1 MRSSVLVHGGISC
14 SDHLP
19 TCQGDHLPSS
29 VFEPPSKRGWATSG
43 GHSGCNCWGVGLDHP
58 SPLRLSRSSP
68 TFAKNKRQG
77 WNAKNIE
84 RYLAFLFSLL
94 GAGRGG
100 DVDLS
105 DKTKKPLWFS
115 SKVDYRKFKCASY
128 ASMDDNVD
136 LIKGIFDYFHL
147 DWKTH
152 NKFQAPAAEIP
163 LEDPQVVTEDNVNDD
178 VFLYCISSSC

>member
-1 MRSSVLVHGGISC
+1 MLLDYCKNISTYF
-14 SDHLP
+14 P
-19 TCQGDHLPSS
+19 T
-29 VFEPPSKRGWATSG
+29 GWLT
-43 GHSGCNCWGVGLDHP
+43 P
-58 SPLRLSRSSP
+58 EQ
-68 TFAKNKRQG
+68 KKRQG

-84 RYLAFLFSLL
+84 RYLVLMFSLL

-128 ASMDDNVD
+128 ASMEDNVD

>member
-1 MRSSVLVHGGISC
+1 MTIASKKFFSYIEHEEDTGF
-14 SDHLP
+14 
-19 TCQGDHLPSS
+19 
-29 VFEPPSKRGWATSG
+29 VFKDTKTIDIPP
-43 GHSGCNCWGVGLDHP
+43 L
-58 SPLRLSRSSP
+58 
-68 TFAKNKRQG
+68 FAQPGNKRQG

-136 LIKGIFDYFHL
+136 LIRKRGSENHVHL
-147 DWKTH
+147 RSPRAKRRRSQR
-152 NKFQAPAAEIP
+152 N
-163 LEDPQVVTEDNVNDD
+163 
-178 VFLYCISSSC
+178 